1 MIKAEI
7 PPTKLMLHNIKKA
20 IRWVLIG
27 LIKLYQAIL
36 SPFLGP
42 SCRHVPT
49 CSSYTIEAI
58 EEWGALKGLWLG
70 LKRIS
75 RCHPWGT
82 SGYDPVPKND
92 QSDYDN
98 K

>member
-20 IRWVLIG
+20 IKWVLIG

-42 SCRHVPT
+42 SCRHMPT

-58 EEWGALKGLWLG
+58 EEWGALKGFWLG

-82 SGYDPVPKND
+82 SGYDPVPKKKNEEGE
-92 QSDYDN
+92 S
-98 K
+98 